1 MPLKAKSLARHA
13 AKHELRSHSTMA
25 MASPVSF
32 VKRVTNYPAVRATA
46 ERLPVS
52 EVLRPGAPTIIHLF
66 TG

>member
-1 MPLKAKSLARHA
+1 
-13 AKHELRSHSTMA
+13 MA

-46 ERLPVS
+46 ERLPVP